1 MASSSEILC
10 RHRSCKSI
18 GEDALSSFKP
28 LNVLVKPSVEEAE
41 KAVKEAVSQRK
52 TLLVVGNCWVHY
64 FGRARSKLE
73 PGERILIIKE
83 DGSLLVHRSVGYEP
97 VNWQPPGCVFHVQ
110 AKDNLLEIRAVR
122 RKPAESVRVFFD
134 KIHMVS
140 AMSLADSG
148 EFSLYASE
156 EDMQK
161 AILLEPSLLEG
172 GFKPMSYEKKVEPGF
187 VDVYGVDENGKLVV
201 VEIKR
206 KTAGKEAALQLAKYI
221 DAIKGKANREVR
233 GILVA
238 PNIAKDVQR
247 LLATLGLE
255 FKALDPRKCAEIL
268 KRYETRKLEAF
279 FPEETQ

>member
-1 MASSSEILC
+1 MHKSS
-10 RHRSCKSI
+10 KSI
-18 GEDALSSFKP
+18 GENALSNFKP
-28 LNVLVKPSVEEAE
+28 LNVLVNPNVVEAE

-52 TLLVVGNCWVHY
+52 TLIVVGNCWVHY
-64 FGRARSKLE
+64 LGRARSKLE

-97 VNWQPPGCVFHVQ
+97 VNWQPPGCIFQIQ
-110 AKDNLLEIRAVR
+110 AKDNILEIRAVR
-122 RKPAESVRVFFD
+122 RKPAESVKVFFD

-140 AMSLADSG
+140 ALSLVDSG

-161 AILLEPSLLEG
+161 AILLEPSLLED
-172 GFKPMSYEKKVEPGF
+172 GFKPISYEKKVEPGF
-187 VDVYGVDENGKLVV
+187 VDVYGLDKNGKLVV

-206 KTAGKEAALQLAKYI
+206 KTAGKIAALQLAKYV
-221 DAIKGKANREVR
+221 DAVKSKANREVR

-238 PNIAKDVQR
+238 PNIAKGVQR

-255 FKALDPRKCAEIL
+255 FKSLDPRKCAETL
-268 KRYETRKLEAF
+268 KRSEAKKLEAF
-279 FPEETQ
+279 FTEKTR